1 MKNTVEGKPNVTP
14 QSTFPKPP
22 PPGAHEASADA
33 LQRWLWQCL
42 AAGWN
47 PLGGTDPVWSHD
59 DNMAV
64 QHLGWMIA
72 KPPNSPFY
80 ELFSLHSHVHPSS
93 IMKKIVSAA
102 PIDPICA
109 KAVAILGAQ
118 RLTHPQIKFAYA
130 ES

>member
-1 MKNTVEGKPNVTP
+1 
-14 QSTFPKPP
+14 
-22 PPGAHEASADA
+22 
-33 LQRWLWQCL
+33 
-42 AAGWN
+42 
-47 PLGGTDPVWSHD
+47 
-59 DNMAV
+59 
-64 QHLGWMIA
+64 MIA

-80 ELFSLHSHVHPSS
+80 ELFSLYPNIHPVI